1 MQELRVWGNKTGGE
15 IKGAMWGKLGG
26 RLECVGFG
34 VRVCIILY
42 ILLYII
48 ILLWGLGGGDG
59 SATPS
64 EQMAAVL
71 EFGNNPP
78 CE

>member
-1 MQELRVWGNKTGGE
+1 MGKAGEGWNVWGCGGE
-15 IKGAMWGKLGG
+15 GMYY
-26 RLECVGFG
+26 
-34 VRVCIILY
+34 II
-42 ILLYII
+42 YII

-59 SATPS
+59 SATAS

-78 CE
+78 L